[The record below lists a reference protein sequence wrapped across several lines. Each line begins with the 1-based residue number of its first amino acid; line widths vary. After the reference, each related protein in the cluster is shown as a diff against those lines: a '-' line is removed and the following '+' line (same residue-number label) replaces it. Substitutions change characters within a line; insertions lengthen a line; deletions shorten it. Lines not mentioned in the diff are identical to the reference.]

1 MPRFPPPQQT
11 PSLFTAGEGVAET
24 TTLLSGTD
32 ALTLRDN
39 RNAPWTMT
47 DQRLAA
53 DNFNITPSYI
63 EHIGTTRLLHPFVR
77 LFVLLTVHRSVYL
90 SFRPL
95 VCPFISWSDSL
106 HPSGIRLFLSPI
118 AILFVVCP
126 FVSLSVCPFI
136 RFLFAHLSYYP
147 FIRFS
152 CRPFFRPFVFSA
164 LRTGNIV
171 VGEMPVYADSSNS
184 HGLNIRPTTEL
195 ASVEEI

>member
-95 VCPFISWSDSL
+95 VCPFISWSDCL
-106 HPSGIRLFLSPI
+106 FIRLVSVYSLVHLPFYSSFVRLS
-118 AILFVVCP
+118 LYP
-126 FVSLSVCPFI
+126 FVLLSVFFSLICPIILLYVFLVVPSFVLLYF
-136 RFLFAHLSYYP
+136 RFLEPETLSLGKCQYTQ
-147 FIRFS
+147 I
-152 CRPFFRPFVFSA
+152 A
-164 LRTGNIV
+164 RTPMG
-171 VGEMPVYADSSNS
+171 
-184 HGLNIRPTTEL
+184 
-195 ASVEEI
+195 